1 MRQTAMTLTVFLVAC
16 SVSQAANI
24 RGEYLESRTCD
35 VYTGP
40 CFANAEME
48 LAGKEALMAWKV
60 EEGSWNN
67 ISLSGLGV
75 AVVVTAQGT
84 LGDDGVF
91 GMKIG
96 KTKSVILVDEKASKA
111 QRVALIAFAK
121 DSAKELAKNVA
132 SIQSVPFELKN
143 DHLSGKGMF
152 KAGEIAKIETRGL
165 RKGDCVCTNETVF
178 YKPLTKIYDSSAAYS
193 KTMSYTGKGLNNTFT
208 NHAMRSSFLGT
219 FRK

>member
-1 MRQTAMTLTVFLVAC
+1 MRQTACALVALLVVC
-16 SVSQAANI
+16 SVSQAAKI

-60 EEGSWNN
+60 EQGTWNN
-67 ISLSGLGV
+67 ISLNGLGV
-75 AVVVTAQGT
+75 AVVVTSQGT

-91 GMKIG
+91 GMKPG
-96 KTKSVILVDEKASKA
+96 KTKAVILVDENASKP
-111 QRVALIAFAK
+111 QRDALVAFAK
-121 DSAKELAKNVA
+121 DSAKGLAKNVT
-132 SIQSVPFELKN
+132 SVQSVPFELKN
-143 DHLSGKGMF
+143 DHLSGNGIF

-193 KTMSYTGKGLNNTFT
+193 KTLSFTGEGLNNKFT
-208 NHAMRSSFLGT
+208 NHELRSSFLGT